1 MHDKVI
7 RRKAHDGL
15 LKRNYVIRL
24 LVNISK
30 ITCFWIERHSCEN
43 AIAFVPNRSLSKRRD
58 YIVCIVYFALWK
70 TAVFMPE
77 KVFEKFLVSIDRLNS
92 DGTDTTVRKNTSNR
106 THQKNGKKKTI
117 ALPAHLFLVE
127 IDFGR
132 LRIRTLR
139 NKNEKRSRR

>member
-1 MHDKVI
+1 
-7 RRKAHDGL
+7 
-15 LKRNYVIRL
+15 
-24 LVNISK
+24 
-30 ITCFWIERHSCEN
+30 
-43 AIAFVPNRSLSKRRD
+43 
-58 YIVCIVYFALWK
+58 
-70 TAVFMPE
+70 MPE
-77 KVFEKFLVSIDRLNS
+77 KVFEKFLVSIDGLNS

-106 THQKNGKKKTI
+106 THQENGKKKGKKKTI